1 MFSLFPRHRC
11 QKTVVKDKWE
21 DREGPSAE
29 CGSFFD
35 FENVVD
41 YGLQMWLD
49 GGGSAW
55 WLVEENL

>member
-1 MFSLFPRHRC
+1 M
-11 QKTVVKDKWE
+11 
-21 DREGPSAE
+21 PSAE